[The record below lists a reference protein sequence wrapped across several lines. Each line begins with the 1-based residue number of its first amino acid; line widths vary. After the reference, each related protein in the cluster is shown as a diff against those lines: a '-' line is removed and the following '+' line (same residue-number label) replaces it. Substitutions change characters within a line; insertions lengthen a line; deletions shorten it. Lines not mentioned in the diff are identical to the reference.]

1 MDINFEFF
9 SIEPSAII
17 GVLCNTLI
25 LFLIFKKFL
34 FGPVNKIIEER
45 KAQVSKTYD
54 EADRALKKA
63 KDMESEYAQKLEG
76 AKEESAEM
84 VKAASKRAQLR
95 SDEIIAEARNEAA
108 GIVTKANA
116 DIERERKRAV
126 NKIKDQISDM
136 AVDIA
141 GKVIGREVSTD
152 EEQDRLIDEFIGEL
166 DDDGDK

>member
-9 SIEPSAII
+9 SIEPSTII

-84 VKAASKRAQLR
+84 VKAASKRAHRRGKKR
-95 SDEIIAEARNEAA
+95 SCGHRYQ
-108 GIVTKANA
+108 GQCGY
-116 DIERERKRAV
+116 RKRTQACC
-126 NKIKDQISDM
+126 Q
-136 AVDIA
+136 
-141 GKVIGREVSTD
+141 
-152 EEQDRLIDEFIGEL
+152 
-166 DDDGDK
+166 

>member
-9 SIEPSAII
+9 SIEPSTII

-76 AKEESAEM
+76 AKEESTEM

-108 GIVTKANA
+108 GIVTKAKENA
-116 DIERERKRAV
+116 SVLSIRSRIRSP
-126 NKIKDQISDM
+126 IWLWISQARSSAGRFPPM
-136 AVDIA
+136 RSRIA
-141 GKVIGREVSTD
+141 
-152 EEQDRLIDEFIGEL
+152 
-166 DDDGDK
+166 